1 MIRLS
6 RISTVSGIRTN
17 PQLFSKA
24 DLGVIPGDCGT
35 LFGEILHDFKTI
47 IIKQKNLYSWQL

>member
-47 IIKQKNLYSWQL
+47 IIKQKESI